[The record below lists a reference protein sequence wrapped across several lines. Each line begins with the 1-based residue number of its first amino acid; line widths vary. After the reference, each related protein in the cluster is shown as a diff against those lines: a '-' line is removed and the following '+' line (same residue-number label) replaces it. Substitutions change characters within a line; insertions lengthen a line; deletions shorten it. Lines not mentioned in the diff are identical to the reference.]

1 MILLPV
7 QCIWYIIFISM
18 VLVYLY
24 MLEAFDLKHF
34 DNDSLV
40 YSFRQLK
47 LQDIFY
53 VLPFSNEYFGVSS
66 KIFTIFN
73 LKKSYFLMKCFQ
85 FQTEISNSKR
95 NMSTWNGK
103 FQFQICCLSQ
113 GNVIMKMV

>member
-7 QCIWYIIFISM
+7 QWIWYVIICISM

-40 YSFRQLK
+40 YCFRQLK
-47 LQDIFY
+47 LQDVFY

-73 LKKSYFLMKCFQ
+73 LKNPIFLWNVSNFKQKSLIQ
-85 FQTEISNSKR
+85 REICPLGMENFNFKYVASLKE
-95 NMSTWNGK
+95 M
-103 FQFQICCLSQ
+103 
-113 GNVIMKMV
+113 

>member
-1 MILLPV
+1 
-7 QCIWYIIFISM
+7 
-18 VLVYLY
+18 

-73 LKKSYFLMKCFQ
+73 LKNPIFL
-85 FQTEISNSKR
+85 
-95 NMSTWNGK
+95 
-103 FQFQICCLSQ
+103 
-113 GNVIMKMV
+113 